1 MSADGFFCLPHSRH
15 AAEVIGVFGPKGF
28 FFFGR
33 LFAISWATPAEYGGS
48 QASGTIGAVTTSLC
62 QSHSNAGSEPRLR
75 PYTTALGNAGP
86 LTTEQGQGPNP
97 QPHGS

>member
-1 MSADGFFCLPHSRH
+1 MVFSACHTADTQQRSLAFLDLK
-15 AAEVIGVFGPKGF
+15 AF

-86 LTTEQGQGPNP
+86 LT
-97 QPHGS
+97 H